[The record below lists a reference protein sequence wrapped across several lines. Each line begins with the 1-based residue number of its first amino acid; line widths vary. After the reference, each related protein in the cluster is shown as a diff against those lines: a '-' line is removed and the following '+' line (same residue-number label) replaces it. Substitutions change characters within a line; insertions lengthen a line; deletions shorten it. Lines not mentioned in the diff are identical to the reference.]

1 MAWGKVKFF
10 YKNSLTGLTVTS
22 AATGFPV
29 ANVLDML
36 EGTLWKA
43 TSTSDQYISFD
54 AGSGNTY
61 TADYL
66 AITSHNLYTADAL
79 VTLQYSAN
87 GADWSDAFTGFVP
100 TNNKAFAKEF
110 TTQTVRYWRLK
121 LSSLAVIPQ
130 IAICIWGQAVELDYA
145 SSSLDPY
152 AEDNRANINLSE
164 TGYVLGIHNRYTER
178 QFDLIFNDADDT
190 LYQKCKTWWD
200 TSGLKNFFVAW
211 EPTSHASEVYLMR
224 PDSSFKNPLQVGGLY
239 RNITINLKGR
249 KE

>member
-43 TSTSDQYISFD
+43 TSTSDQYIAFD
-54 AGSGNTY
+54 AGVGNTY
-61 TADYL
+61 TADYV
-66 AITSHNLYTADAL
+66 AIGGHNLNTAGATL
-79 VTLQYSAN
+79 TLQYSTN
-87 GADWSDAFTGFVP
+87 GSAWSDAFTAYAVA
-100 TNNKAFAKEF
+100 NNKAIGKEF
-110 TTQTVRYWRLK
+110 ITQTVRYWRVK
-121 LSSLAVIPQ
+121 LSGMTATPQ
-130 IAICIWGQAVELDYA
+130 IAICIWGQAVELDWA
-145 SSSLDPY
+145 SSSFDPY
-152 AEDNRANINLSE
+152 AEDNKANINLSE

-178 QFDLIFNDADDT
+178 QFDLVFSDADDT

-211 EPTSHASEVYLMR
+211 EPTSHATDVYLMR
-224 PDSSFKNPLQVGGLY
+224 PDSSFKNPLQIGGLY